1 MFSIMTPKIISQ
13 AIKEELKNARK
24 NHGESFH
31 SDHEAHS
38 VLQEELEEAQEALDN
53 AKEAFNKA
61 WHGIRYKEDNF
72 INLIHIREGAFNAA
86 AEAIQICAV
95 IDKWLGSGKI

>member
-38 VLQEELEEAQEALDN
+38 VLQEELEEAQEALD
-53 AKEAFNKA
+53 
-61 WHGIRYKEDNF
+61 
-72 INLIHIREGAFNAA
+72 
-86 AEAIQICAV
+86 
-95 IDKWLGSGKI
+95 

>member
-1 MFSIMTPKIISQ
+1 MFSIMTQKIISQ

-24 NHGESFH
+24 NYGESFH

>member
-31 SDHEAHS
+31 S
-38 VLQEELEEAQEALDN
+38 
-53 AKEAFNKA
+53 
-61 WHGIRYKEDNF
+61 
-72 INLIHIREGAFNAA
+72 
-86 AEAIQICAV
+86 AV
-95 IDKWLGSGKI
+95 KVFLHHFLPPLRKSGSLAGSAS